1 MVLYTIDE
9 FYKEQY
15 DIASMINLGFIKES
29 SLAIASPIFGEIW
42 ICEMPILLKND
53 GTISFEKI
61 ARPVLVIDDR
71 CEHFIKHDRKNYYVL
86 KITSQKDTY
95 QRVKI
100 NNYERFGLQKES
112 FIRIELPI
120 KVEKSQFLYKIGYLG
135 SKITNTYLLK
145 VKKYLKIS

>member
-1 MVLYTIDE
+1 MDLYTKEE
-9 FYKEQY
+9 FNNVLFDMEN
-15 DIASMINLGFIKES
+15 MINLGFIKES
-29 SLAIASPIFGEIW
+29 SLAIASPIFGEIL

-53 GTISFEKI
+53 KIISFEKI
-61 ARPVLVIDDR
+61 ARPVLVVDDR
-71 CEHFIKHDRKNYYVL
+71 SEHFIKHDIKNYYVL

-100 NNYERFGLQKES
+100 NNHERLGLQKES
-112 FIRIELPI
+112 YIRIELPI

-135 SKITNTYLLK
+135 PKTTNAYLLK

>member
-1 MVLYTIDE
+1 MDLYTKEE
-9 FYKEQY
+9 FNNVLFDMEN
-15 DIASMINLGFIKES
+15 MINLGFIRES

-53 GTISFEKI
+53 KTISFEKI
-61 ARPVLVIDDR
+61 ARPVLVVDDR
-71 CEHFIKHDRKNYYVL
+71 SEHFIKHDIKNYYVL

-100 NNYERFGLQKES
+100 NNHERLGLQKES
-112 FIRIELPI
+112 YIRIELPI

-135 SKITNTYLLK
+135 PKTTNAYLLK